1 MPTYLYECE
10 ECGRFEKMQSIKA
23 SPLKEC
29 PECGSKVR
37 RIIGSPGVIFKGAG
51 FYCTDARDKET
62 SSDAAGS
69 KKSAE
74 SSGDSDGSSSK
85 NAGEKA
91 S

>member
-1 MPTYLYECE
+1 MPTYLYECD

-29 PECGSKVR
+29 PECGSEVR
-37 RIIGSPGVIFKGAG
+37 RIIGSPGVIFKGSG
-51 FYCTDARDKET
+51 FYCTDTREKGT
-62 SSDAAGS
+62 SSGADGS

-85 NAGEKA
+85 ETSEKA